1 MKPETRQD
9 IAKRLV
15 AEAEGLVMRQ
25 RQLVAELEKSGH
37 EAEQSQKLLGHFEDS
52 LASFQRTLAL
62 LQARGP

>member
-15 AEAEGLVMRQ
+15 AEAEGLVVRQ
-25 RQLVAELEKSGH
+25 RQLVAELEKSGR
-37 EAEQSQKLLGHFEDS
+37 ESDQSQELLGHFEDS